1 MSESCAHRLFPDGLP
16 SADEVVVWLIDLDI
30 PADER
35 ARLHDALAPAERD
48 RAERFASA
56 QLRDRY
62 IVARGRLRCVLG
74 ACLDREPAE
83 VGIIA
88 GRYGKP
94 ELADRAAGSDWCFNV
109 SHSFDK
115 GLIAIAR
122 AREVGVDLE
131 CVRADTPVEQ
141 IADVAFSPREA
152 AVLRA
157 LPSETRKSTFFQWWT
172 RKEAYL
178 KARGIGL
185 LDDLREVGVPPPRSA
200 SATSAVGWLTGTE
213 ASAWS
218 VEDLPVGPRFAA
230 ALAAAGADWR
240 FTFRAWPAMAA
251 STAIDGA
258 EVHAHLTPRHCT
270 ER

>member
-16 SADEVVVWLIDLDI
+16 SADEVVVWLIDLDV

-35 ARLHDALAPAERD
+35 ARLHGALAPAERD

-74 ACLDREPAE
+74 ACLDRDPAE

-94 ELADRAAGSDWCFNV
+94 ELADRAAGSEWRFNV
-109 SHSFDK
+109 SHSFGK

-131 CVRADTPVEQ
+131 CARADIPVEQ
-141 IADVAFSPREA
+141 VAEVAFSPREA
-152 AVLRA
+152 VVLRA

-185 LDDLREVGVPPPRSA
+185 LDDLRQVAVPAPRAA
-200 SATSAVGWLTGTE
+200 STLHAGSWPNWAE
-213 ASAWS
+213 ESAWS
-218 VEDLPVGPRFAA
+218 VEDLSVGPRVAA
-230 ALAAAGADWR
+230 ALAAAGEEWR
-240 FTFRAWPAMAA
+240 FMLRAWPVMAA
-251 STAIDGA
+251 STVSKRV
-258 EVHAHLTPRHCT
+258 EVDDQLVSR
-270 ER
+270 R